1 MGTGSLRFI
10 NDDVKWTKKL
20 AAEGR
25 CRGGLKRMELM
36 LGYGARRVWMRFVGV
51 TVRVRFAWF

>member
-1 MGTGSLRFI
+1 M
-10 NDDVKWTKKL
+10 
-20 AAEGR
+20 
-25 CRGGLKRMELM
+25 KRMELM

>member
-10 NDDVKWTKKL
+10 NKDVKWTKKL
-20 AAEGR
+20 AAEGSGVEGI
-25 CRGGLKRMELM
+25 CKRMELL

-51 TVRVRFAWF
+51 RVTVTVRG